1 MVRALVSFCLALV
14 WLTLPGPPPA
24 RADDLPLLMLG
35 PADAHVSGIR
45 DQALIRTSGFGYIYL
60 AGQQDSRLTV
70 TYLENSDSLRYRDLG
85 TTELTTFPE
94 SCSQEQVAR
103 GISVVCAI
111 PEKFDD
117 TSMFVQ
123 VWPRLGNDHVDGHTL
138 PARFR
143 LWVLADAGAD
153 VVTCG
158 EGDCFVNGAKGNDR
172 IFGGI
177 GADWLRSGPGVN
189 HVVGGGGDDLR
200 GRGRGAGRE
209 RKDRCARQGG
219 AAGFEGH
226 G

>member
-14 WLTLPGPPPA
+14 WLTLPGPAPA
-24 RADDLPLLMLG
+24 RADDLPPLMLG
-35 PADAHVSGIR
+35 PGDARVSGIK
-45 DQALIRTSGFGYIYL
+45 DQALIRRSGFGYVYL
-60 AGQQDSRLTV
+60 AGQQHSRLTV
-70 TYLENSDSLRYRDLG
+70 TYLEKSDSLRYRDLG
-85 TTELTTFPE
+85 TMELTTFPE

-177 GADWLRSGPGVN
+177 GDDWLRSGPGVN
-189 HVVGGGGDDLR
+189 HVVGGGGDDR
-200 GRGRGAGRE
+200 IV
-209 RKDRCARQGG
+209 
-219 AAGFEGH
+219 
-226 G
+226 